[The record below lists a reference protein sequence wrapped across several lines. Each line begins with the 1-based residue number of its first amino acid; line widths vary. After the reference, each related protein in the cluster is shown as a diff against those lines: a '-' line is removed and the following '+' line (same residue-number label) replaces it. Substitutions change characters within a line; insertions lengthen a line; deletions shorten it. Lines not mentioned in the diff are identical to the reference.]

1 MSVRV
6 VAKREFASLFRTPI
20 GFLLIGVT
28 LLLNALQLNAVAMG
42 TGDRPSTVVLETF
55 LLNAAFVTEVLAVVL
70 STRLVLAPTS
80 SPLLLSA
87 PVRPWTLALGGYL
100 ASLSFLAIATLA
112 SLYLPALIL
121 AYGKVSLG
129 HVAAG
134 YAGTLLVGAA
144 CLGIGAAVASGTR
157 HPIVALVTT
166 ATIIGVFEL
175 SFYVAGVAS
184 LEWRPWLRALAPVW
198 NHHESFRRGIVQLSD
213 VVYLLSV
220 AAVGVYAAGRS
231 IGERRQR

>member
-1 MSVRV
+1 
-6 VAKREFASLFRTPI
+6 
-20 GFLLIGVT
+20 
-28 LLLNALQLNAVAMG
+28 
-42 TGDRPSTVVLETF
+42 
-55 LLNAAFVTEVLAVVL
+55 
-70 STRLVLAPTS
+70 TS
-80 SPLLLSA
+80 
-87 PVRPWTLALGGYL
+87 
-100 ASLSFLAIATLA
+100 
-112 SLYLPALIL
+112 
-121 AYGKVSLG
+121 
-129 HVAAG
+129 
-134 YAGTLLVGAA
+134 
-144 CLGIGAAVASGTR
+144 
-157 HPIVALVTT
+157 